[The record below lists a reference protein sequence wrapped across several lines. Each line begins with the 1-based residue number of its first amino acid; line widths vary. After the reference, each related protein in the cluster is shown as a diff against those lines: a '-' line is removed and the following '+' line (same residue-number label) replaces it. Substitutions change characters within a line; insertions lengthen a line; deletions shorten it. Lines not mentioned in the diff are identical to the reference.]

1 MAQESQK
8 AGVGNGLFLGQ
19 SIKKKKKKKKKK
31 KNKKI
36 FYRKKIF
43 VLINISHILEFFI
56 FPGLTHKIKKEKKNH
71 KAKQIKKNNSQNP
84 KYPITY

>member
-19 SIKKKKKKKKKK
+19 SIKKNKKKIKKLFYS
-31 KNKKI
+31 NKL
-36 FYRKKIF
+36 F

-71 KAKQIKKNNSQNP
+71 KAKQKKKNNSQNP